1 MRLNNLNP
9 VERRTAILL
18 VLAALFNGVILSLNQ
33 TQDIIARK
41 ALHARDWQLMLMT
54 MIWPVANFFSV
65 WWARS
70 IFR

>member
-33 TQDIIARK
+33 TQDIMPAKPCTPGIGS
-41 ALHARDWQLMLMT
+41 LC
-54 MIWPVANFFSV
+54 
-65 WWARS
+65 
-70 IFR
+70 